1 MTFDF
6 ENATNKILFIFNK
19 KFHFINILV
28 SKLCM
33 VMFNLNYV
41 G

>member
-6 ENATNKILFIFNK
+6 ENATNKIYFIFNE
-19 KFHFINILV
+19 KFYFINILA

-33 VMFNLNYV
+33 MMLNLNYV
-41 G
+41 